1 MKMKFNTF
9 LKDRKKNRFLNFYV
23 VYGTIG
29 KAAEKL
35 EIDRSTHY
43 VWLSN
48 DDRYAAAFAKARKM
62 AADLLEEEAWRR
74 AVDGYERPVF
84 HKGEEVGSVRHYSDA
99 LLTLL
104 LKGAKP
110 EVYKDRVE
118 NEIVGDGSADLCW
131 EGVIENG
138 GNEGEDNDTI
148 QTG

>member
-1 MKMKFNTF
+1 MRGKSYTF
-9 LKDRKKNRFLNFYV
+9 LKDRKKNKFLNFYIA
-23 VYGTIG
+23 YGTIG
-29 KAAEKL
+29 KAALKIGIE
-35 EIDRSTHY
+35 RQTHY
-43 VWLSN
+43 DWLNN
-48 DDRYAAAFAKARKM
+48 DDSYAAAFAKARRM

-74 AVDGYERPVF
+74 AVDGDERPIF
-84 HKGEEVGSVRHYSDA
+84 HKGAKVGSVRHYSDA

-138 GNEGEDNDTI
+138 SNEGEDNDTI